1 MQVGDIIPDKYW
13 PALNDPQTTQ
23 VNADGMMISV
33 GPKYT
38 SSLGLECRALQMAT
52 NPNENRTRVACSQ
65 VVEQADNAVQ
75 AWFLTNNIVETSTVI
90 KIQ

>member
-1 MQVGDIIPDKYW
+1 MGDIIPEKYW
-13 PALNDPQTTQ
+13 PKLNDPLTTQ
-23 VNADGMMISV
+23 VNADGLLISV
-33 GPKYT
+33 GSKYT

-52 NPNENRTRVACSQ
+52 DPNENRTRIACTQ
-65 VVEQADNAVQ
+65 VVEQADKAVK